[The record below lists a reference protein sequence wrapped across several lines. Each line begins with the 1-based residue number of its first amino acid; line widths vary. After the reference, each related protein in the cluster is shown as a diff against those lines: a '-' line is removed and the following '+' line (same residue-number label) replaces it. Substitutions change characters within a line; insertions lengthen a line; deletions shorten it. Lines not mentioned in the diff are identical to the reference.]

1 MTLRRRASALATSAA
16 LAASLAAVPTVG
28 STAWAGP
35 AWEPSPLRV
44 AHGDIVDSQD
54 RTVLLRGTNVNQLVD
69 YAVNDPALP
78 TVVPLTRDDF
88 AQMATLGFTVV
99 RLNVSWSALEP
110 RPGAFATGYVAKIR
124 KAVRDAADHGMYTV
138 LDMHQDA
145 WGRAVGT
152 PPDATCPPF
161 MQRARGWDGA
171 PAWATLTG
179 GVTTCTLG
187 GIREVSPAVA
197 LAFQNFYDDKDGVQ
211 SHLVRTWARLAS
223 ALAREPGVAGYDLLN
238 EPNPGLR
245 PPGAAAAQLGRFYGR
260 AIAAIRA
267 AEDAAGAPRRLMI
280 VEPSALWSAF
290 GIDALP
296 PREALR
302 DDRLVFSPHLYNES
316 ITLENSGALISIER
330 GFALARAAADHYG
343 AALWSGEWGWFGDP
357 GTDGPKVVRYAAA
370 EDAHRAGGAWWVW
383 RQACGDPHSIGD
395 GGTTTAGGLNR
406 LRCPDGTPLGR
417 PAAFTGP
424 LSRPFPRAAPGR
436 LTALSSS
443 SSPRRLSL
451 TGTTGP
457 SGNCRLDVWIP
468 GDTRPDLTTSGMTSM
483 RTVKVPGGWRITACA
498 TDTYHLQAH

>member
-187 GIREVSPAVA
+187 GIREVSPP
-197 LAFQNFYDDKDGVQ
+197 
-211 SHLVRTWARLAS
+211 SRWRSRTS
-223 ALAREPGVAGYDLLN
+223 
-238 EPNPGLR
+238 
-245 PPGAAAAQLGRFYGR
+245 
-260 AIAAIRA
+260 
-267 AEDAAGAPRRLMI
+267 
-280 VEPSALWSAF
+280 
-290 GIDALP
+290 
-296 PREALR
+296 
-302 DDRLVFSPHLYNES
+302 
-316 ITLENSGALISIER
+316 
-330 GFALARAAADHYG
+330 
-343 AALWSGEWGWFGDP
+343 
-357 GTDGPKVVRYAAA
+357 
-370 EDAHRAGGAWWVW
+370 
-383 RQACGDPHSIGD
+383 
-395 GGTTTAGGLNR
+395 TTTRTA
-406 LRCPDGTPLGR
+406 
-417 PAAFTGP
+417 
-424 LSRPFPRAAPGR
+424 SRATSCAPGR
-436 LTALSSS
+436 GWRPRWPANPASPGTTCSTNPTRACDRPEPRPRSSAASTAAR
-443 SSPRRLSL
+443 SPRSAR
-451 TGTTGP
+451 P
-457 SGNCRLDVWIP
+457 R
-468 GDTRPDLTTSGMTSM
+468 TR
-483 RTVKVPGGWRITACA
+483 RARPGG
-498 TDTYHLQAH
+498 